1 MKVYA
6 NKQLQAIVNT
16 VGRKEVIMESFL
28 SNASIP
34 AENSRGLEKHR
45 PSTYRLRLRLNNKV
59 QPPNVVPE
67 NNIAP

>member
-1 MKVYA
+1 MNVYA

-59 QPPNVVPE
+59 QPLNVVPE